1 MTDNI
6 LPGEPEAFNLFGK
19 PLYRMPM
26 RPGISEVQQKKY
38 DEALINYQADPENP
52 ENIVWLG
59 RRTAYLGRYRE
70 ACAIFSLGIEKHP
83 DNPEFYRHRGHR
95 FLTMRLIERA
105 VDDFE
110 KAAELMKGLPNM
122 IEPDGLPNERNTP
135 VSSLQTNVW
144 YHLGLAYYLLG
155 DFEKAADAYKKGIEA
170 WDINDNYASFGNWYY
185 QALKRLGRDEEA
197 EKVLER
203 AEPGMDM
210 IENQGYL
217 DLMLMFKGVYTVEE
231 MEKKGGLSY
240 GIAVWYIINGDEK
253 KAAEILKNTL
263 SSRGW
268 AGFNTIAAEAEY
280 KRMGYTL

>member
-1 MTDNI
+1 MSENI
-6 LPGEPEAFNLFGK
+6 LPGEPETFSLFGK

-26 RPGISEVQQKKY
+26 REGIENVQTIKY
-38 DEALINYQADPENP
+38 AEALKDYQADPEKP
-52 ENIVWLG
+52 ENIIWLG

-70 ACAIFSLGIEKHP
+70 ACAIFSLGVEKYP

-95 FLTMRLIERA
+95 FLTLRLIDRA

-110 KAAELMKGLPNM
+110 KAAELMEGLPHM
-122 IEPDGLPNERNTP
+122 IEPDGLPNARNTP

-231 MEKKGGLSY
+231 MQEKRGLSY
-240 GIAVWYIINGDEK
+240 GIAVWYIINGDEE
-253 KAAEILKNTL
+253 KAAEVLKNTL
-263 SSRGW
+263 STGGW